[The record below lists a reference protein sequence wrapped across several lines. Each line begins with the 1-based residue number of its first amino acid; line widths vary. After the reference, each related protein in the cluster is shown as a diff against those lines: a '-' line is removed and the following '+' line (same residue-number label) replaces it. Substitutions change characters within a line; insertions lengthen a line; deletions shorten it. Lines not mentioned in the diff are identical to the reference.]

1 MPYRAKVVED
11 ALRGQDIKSGA
22 KAAAAQIR
30 TVARPRSL
38 NANKVDIAQNLI
50 ERTLLQALG

>member
-1 MPYRAKVVED
+1 VPYRAAVIET
-11 ALRGQDIKSGA
+11 ALKGQDVRATA

-30 TVARPRSL
+30 TVARPMSL
-38 NANKVDIAQNLI
+38 NSYKVDIAQNLI